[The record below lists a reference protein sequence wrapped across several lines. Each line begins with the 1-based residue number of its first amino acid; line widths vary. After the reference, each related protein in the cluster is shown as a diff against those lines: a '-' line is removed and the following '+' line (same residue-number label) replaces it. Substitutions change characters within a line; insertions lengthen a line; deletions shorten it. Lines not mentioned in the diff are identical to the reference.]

1 LFIFFQKGQHKADL
15 SHLTNLIDNPFVV
28 MTYKEALDVLEQNAH
43 KVILNGRGLKYVKR
57 QRFHN

>member
-1 LFIFFQKGQHKADL
+1 LFIFFQKGQSKADL

-43 KVILNGRGLKYVKR
+43 KVILNGRGS
-57 QRFHN
+57 